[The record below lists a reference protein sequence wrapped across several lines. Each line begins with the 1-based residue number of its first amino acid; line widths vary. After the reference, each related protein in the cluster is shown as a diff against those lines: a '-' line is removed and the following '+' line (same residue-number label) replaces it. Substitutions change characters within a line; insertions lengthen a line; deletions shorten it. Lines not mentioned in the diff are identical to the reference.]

1 MPENYTGWTH
11 VEEWLNLEG
20 MYSVKIAVGSV
31 HSGEK
36 RDKSQT
42 TADSI
47 FNLEAQYGDAGA
59 SQDNK

>member
-1 MPENYTGWTH
+1 MN
-11 VEEWLNLEG
+11 
-20 MYSVKIAVGSV
+20 SVKIAVGSV

-36 RDKSQT
+36 SGKSQT

-47 FNLEAQYGDAGA
+47 LNFEAQYGDAGA